1 MNTMI
6 LQDGQ
11 RHHLVPDERAGP
23 AESGVVPEPHFG
35 HHARILVVD
44 DQKLLNR
51 FICRTLQNDATCY
64 SAHDGESAVAMCREH
79 LPDLVLLDV
88 ELPDMEGYQVCRILK
103 ADSRTRHIPVIF
115 VTANLDP
122 DDEVKGFEAGAVD
135 FIHKPINPAI
145 TRARV
150 NTQLTLKRQIDAL
163 RRALVLDGLTGVA
176 NRDGFDQ
183 ELASLWDQDAH
194 DGRPLSLIM
203 IDVDAFRTY
212 NDAYGRAAGDS
223 CLQRVAGAI
232 RGQIHRSQ
240 DLVARYGGGLFA
252 CLLRDTDADAAA
264 PVAATILLAIRN
276 LGIEH
281 TGHDAVGI
289 VTANLGV
296 ATAVPSSGTSPDA
309 LVAEAHRYL
318 AIAKALGHGC
328 MITAADAG

>member
-1 MNTMI
+1 M

-11 RHHLVPDERAGP
+11 RPHPGPDQS
-23 AESGVVPEPHFG
+23 SGVAEAGVAPEPHFG

-64 SAHDGESAVAMCREH
+64 SAHDGESALAMCREH

-88 ELPDMEGYQVCRILK
+88 ELPDMDGYRVCRLLK
-103 ADSRTRHIPVIF
+103 ADPRTRNIPVIF
-115 VTANLDP
+115 ATGNLDP

-163 RRALVLDGLTGVA
+163 RRALAMDGLTGVA
-176 NRDGFDQ
+176 NRDAFDR
-183 ELASLWDQDAH
+183 ELASLWDQDAR

-203 IDVDAFRTY
+203 VDVDSFRAY
-212 NDAYGRAAGDS
+212 NDAYGQAAGDT

-240 DLVARYGGGLFA
+240 DLAARYGGGLFA
-252 CLLRDTDADAAA
+252 CLLRDTDADGAAS
-264 PVAATILLAIRN
+264 VAATILLAIRN
-276 LGIEH
+276 LGIERA
-281 TGHDAVGI
+281 GPDADGI

-296 ATAVPSSGTSPDA
+296 ATAIPSPGTSPDA
-309 LVAEAHRYL
+309 LIAEVQRYL
-318 AIAKALGHGC
+318 GIAKSLGRGC
-328 MITAADAG
+328 MITAADAV